1 MLFELVPKVS
11 ETADLIFEKMFE
23 ICADA
28 VFIVP
33 KAITAA
39 AMISFNFIILI
50 YVITFSNIF
59 LHPERRDIL
68 KPLP

>member
-28 VFIVP
+28 VFTVP

-59 LHPERRDIL
+59 LHPGRRDIL